1 MDMKDFIINEKPLL
15 KMDMVEKLNRFP
27 IAMSMQGE
35 WLSGTDFH
43 YHPGVEIH
51 ITHDGEG
58 MMVIGRQILLQSPR
72 SVLVFRGMVPH
83 QMLSKSSYKR
93 EVITI
98 HFDEESTALLPSLHR
113 LIDFSWIPQD
123 SCLNVSLNPKQ
134 FQHLEEM
141 CKALRHELR
150 TKEIGWERMA
160 LGNMLLIT
168 AYLQRSLD
176 EPQELALSTMTTSSG
191 KKNDL
196 VQTCSN
202 YVCRHLGEDL
212 TLKTISKR
220 FAVSGEYLTRSF
232 TRDMGI
238 SFYQYVLLQRVAEGK
253 RLLREASD
261 VSIEEIAYMIGFPS
275 PSHFSRHFKKLT
287 EETPSSYRQKVHSS

>member
-1 MDMKDFIINEKPLL
+1 MDMRNFIFNEKPLW
-15 KMDMVEKLNRFP
+15 KTDMVEKLNRFP
-27 IAMSMQGE
+27 IAMSQQGE
-35 WLSGTDFH
+35 WMSGTDFH

-51 ITHDGEG
+51 IMHDGEG
-58 MMVIGRQILLQSPR
+58 VMVIGRQVLLQFPR

-98 HFDEESTALLPSLHR
+98 HFDDDSTALLPSLHR
-113 LIDFSWIPQD
+113 LVDFSWIPQH

-150 TKEIGWERMA
+150 TGEVGWERMA

-168 AYLQRSLD
+168 AFLQRSLD
-176 EPQELALSTMTTSSG
+176 EPKEQALSAPSSG
-191 KKNDL
+191 KKSDL
-196 VQTCSN
+196 VQQCSN
-202 YVCRHLGEDL
+202 YVCRNLGEDL
-212 TLKTISKR
+212 TLKTVSKR

-232 TRDMGI
+232 TREMGI

-261 VSIEEIAYMIGFPS
+261 VSIEGIAYMIGFPS
-275 PSHFSRHFKKLT
+275 PSHFNRHFKKWT
-287 EETPSSYRQKVHSS
+287 EETPSSYRQKVHGT